1 MQLNNPIS
9 ATVSILTC
17 NRKDILLELLGDLKK
32 QTMYGQFEI
41 IVVDNNSSDG
51 TEEAIE
57 KYYPEVKYFR
67 NKENTG
73 CAGRNVGL
81 REATGNI
88 VITLDDDV
96 YFHRKDEIERIIAL
110 FVEEKE
116 AAAINFKILFHDSKK
131 LIPFNWYH
139 PRRYEDFSEST
150 FETDYI
156 SEGAV
161 AFQRKI
167 FKNVRYYPE
176 EFFLGHEGYDLA
188 YRIIDHGY
196 KILYSSQ
203 IEVIHRISMKQRD
216 SWRNTY
222 YDTRNYIWLI
232 VRHFPL
238 GLLLK
243 QLSYR
248 ICTTFL
254 NSLLKRQ
261 IGWYFRALK
270 DAVKG
275 LPTEIKKRKVLKKRT
290 IDRLKEIHRFEPGPV
305 SKMKAFTQRM
315 FERKINHGN

>member
-1 MQLNNPIS
+1 MKLDKSIS

-17 NRKDILLELLGDLKK
+17 NRKDVLLDSLETLRK

-41 IVVDNNSSDG
+41 IVVDNNSKDG
-51 TEEAIE
+51 TQEAIT
-57 KYYPEVKYFR
+57 KGYPEVRYFR
-67 NKENTG
+67 NKENIG

-88 VITLDDDV
+88 VMTLDDDV
-96 YFHRKDEIERIIAL
+96 YFHRKDEIERIVAL
-110 FVEEKE
+110 FVEEKD

-161 AFQRKI
+161 VFQRKI
-167 FKNVRYYPE
+167 FKKTGYYPE

-188 YRIIDHGY
+188 YRIIDNGY
-196 KILYSSQ
+196 KVLYSPK
-203 IEVIHRISMKQRD
+203 IEVIHGISMKQRD

-222 YDTRNYIWLI
+222 YDTRNYIWLL

-238 GLLLK
+238 GLLVKKLG
-243 QLSYR
+243 YR
-248 ICTTFL
+248 FLTTFL
-254 NSLLKRQ
+254 HSFLRKQ
-261 IGWYFRALK
+261 VGWYFKALK

-275 LPTEIKKRKVLKKRT
+275 LPMQIKKRKVLKEQT
-290 IDRLKEIHRFEPGPV
+290 IDRLKEIHYLEPGLFH
-305 SKMKAFTQRM
+305 KIKNFTHRM
-315 FERKINHGN
+315 FERKINYR